1 MLRALPNHGT
11 VRASCAY
18 ARTVRRKND
27 ELVKRETLVP
37 KSEATF
43 GLSTQALERPR
54 QVCPRQACPWRITR
68 PDTLQLAW
76 RVHLSATGTRQPTV
90 PAHIHHA
97 TAMLH
102 ALATRSPSEIPICPE
117 NI

>member
-43 GLSTQALERPR
+43 GLSTQVLERPR
-54 QVCPRQACPWRITR
+54 QVCPWRITR